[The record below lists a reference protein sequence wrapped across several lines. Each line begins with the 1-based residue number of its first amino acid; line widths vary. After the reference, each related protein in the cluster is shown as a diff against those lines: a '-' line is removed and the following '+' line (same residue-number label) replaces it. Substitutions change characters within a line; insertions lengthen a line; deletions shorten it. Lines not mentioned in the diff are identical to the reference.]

1 MARHLIRHATLHV
14 VRHVARRAAVASAL
28 LAVQMAWAAPA
39 QAGELVGRVVDAV
52 DAKVFANA
60 VVTARAAAPA
70 TPAVPAAP
78 ADARTDAQGFFRLA
92 GLPAGAYLLDVSLS
106 DGRSFLARQVML
118 PGRALQYREL
128 DYSRAVPPDDD
139 DDY

>member
-1 MARHLIRHATLHV
+1 MARDLTQHTIRHM
-14 VRHVARRAAVASAL
+14 ARRTAAAAAL
-28 LAVQMAWAAPA
+28 LVAQIVVLAASVAPA

-60 VVTARAAAPA
+60 VVTARAAGPV
-70 TPAVPAAP
+70 TPAYASP
-78 ADARTDAQGFFRLA
+78 DARTDAQGFFRLA

-106 DGRSFLARQVML
+106 DGRTFLARQVML
-118 PGRALQYREL
+118 PGRASQYREL